1 MAETGGGR
9 RDRCGAERGPGRSCE
24 EPAPAPKRR
33 WLWGGQRPRL
43 LRDQGKKADR
53 WRAQETRRGRLSS
66 LSAVARWV
74 SAAGLRGRG
83 RPGSHGP
90 PHGACGAP
98 GREES
103 QTRLLLRPAP
113 SRDPDS
119 VSASPQ
125 TSPDVWHVASWK
137 GWGDVCA
144 ASILAVRVTSPPVA
158 LVFTAFRKRVKF
170 TVRPGDFKEIGR
182 FLHKY
187 CLHARHRGRV
197 LPVGS

>member
-1 MAETGGGR
+1 MRGRARSWQKLRRTSPSAKAEVALGR
-9 RDRCGAERGPGRSCE
+9 AE
-24 EPAPAPKRR
+24 APAA
-33 WLWGGQRPRL
+33 QRP
-43 LRDQGKKADR
+43 G
-53 WRAQETRRGRLSS
+53 QEGRQVASTENAGPRRGQLSS

-90 PHGACGAP
+90 PHGVCGTP

-125 TSPDVWHVASWK
+125 TSPDIWHVASWK

-158 LVFTAFRKRVKF
+158 LVLTAFRKRVKF

-182 FLHKY
+182 FPRKY

>member
-1 MAETGGGR
+1 MRGRARSWQKLRRTSPSAKAEVALGR
-9 RDRCGAERGPGRSCE
+9 AE
-24 EPAPAPKRR
+24 APAA
-33 WLWGGQRPRL
+33 QRP
-43 LRDQGKKADR
+43 G
-53 WRAQETRRGRLSS
+53 QEGRQVASTGNAGPRRGRLSS

-90 PHGACGAP
+90 PHGACGTP

-144 ASILAVRVTSPPVA
+144 ASILAVRVTSPLVA

-182 FLHKY
+182 FPHKY

>member
-1 MAETGGGR
+1 MRGRARSWQKLRRTSPSAKAEVALGR
-9 RDRCGAERGPGRSCE
+9 AE
-24 EPAPAPKRR
+24 APAA
-33 WLWGGQRPRL
+33 QRP
-43 LRDQGKKADR
+43 G
-53 WRAQETRRGRLSS
+53 QEGRQVASTGNAGPRRGRLSS

-90 PHGACGAP
+90 PHGACGTP

-158 LVFTAFRKRVKF
+158 LIFTAFRKRVKF

-182 FLHKY
+182 FPHKY

>member
-9 RDRCGAERGPGRSCE
+9 RERCRAERGPGRSCE

-53 WRAQETRRGRLSS
+53 WRAT
-66 LSAVARWV
+66 
-74 SAAGLRGRG
+74 GLRGRG

-90 PHGACGAP
+90 PHGVCGAP

-158 LVFTAFRKRVKF
+158 LVLTAFRKRVKF

-182 FLHKY
+182 FPRKY